1 MSWNARNR
9 AGKKLSS
16 QEGLLFLGKARIW
29 VPAPILG
36 EETLTTSS
44 HPLFVTH
51 DGGVGVTLGIS
62 LSFQYQKKTLQPS
75 TPNQTLSPLRKNL
88 GALSLKN
95 EQPITQF
102 AARYTLSWHF
112 NKSFNPQEP
121 RKDILLFYRQGNRD
135 TNIPHS
141 WRVAKLGCE
150 PKECHGD
157 L

>member
-16 QEGLLFLGKARIW
+16 QKGLLLLGKARVW

-36 EETLTTSS
+36 EEMLTTSYNSS

-51 DGGVGVTLGIS
+51 NGGGENLSLFSIS
-62 LSFQYQKKTLQPS
+62 EKILQAS
-75 TPNQTLSPLRKNL
+75 TPNQTLSSLRKNSV
-88 GALSLKN
+88 ALSLRN

-112 NKSFNPQEP
+112 NKSFNPHEP

-135 TNIPHS
+135 ANISHS
-141 WRVAKLGCE
+141 SLVAKLGCE
-150 PKECHGD
+150 PKKCHGD